1 MARARDPNR
10 DKAFEIYKE
19 HNGEITNRKIAEM
32 LGVPEKTISGWKS
45 KSKDN
50 WKEKLNGV
58 LQSDE
63 RSTPIKK
70 ENKTQAEKRKE
81 RVTESYE
88 LPVDE
93 NSDLTDKQWL
103 FCRYYTK
110 YWNATKAY
118 QKVYECDYMQA
129 MSNGSRLL
137 RNDKIRHEIKTI
149 KQDIADGI
157 MIESRAVLQKW
168 IDIAFADIADYVKW
182 GTEKRWIED
191 VLVGHDEY
199 GQKIYEDKEIDVN
212 VIHLK
217 DGQNIDTSIVTEI
230 KQGKDGISVKLADKM
245 KALDFLTKYMD
256 LLDEKELQQLKVER
270 EKLAIAK
277 ESGVEEVY
285 EDDGFM
291 DALKGAEVDWND

>member
-19 HNGEITNRKIAEM
+19 HNGDIKLKDIAEQ
-32 LGVPEKTISGWKS
+32 LGKSDSQIRKWKNQ
-45 KSKDN
+45 DE
-50 WKEKLNGV
+50 WDEKLKGNV
-58 LQSDE
+58 
-63 RSTPIKK
+63 T
-70 ENKTQAEKRKE
+70 NKTNSNVTKQKKRKPQAEKRKE
-81 RVTESYE
+81 RTTEPDE
-88 LPVDE
+88 LPIDE

-137 RNDKIRHEIKTI
+137 RNDKIRREIAAI
-149 KQDIADGI
+149 KRDIADGI

-168 IDIAFADIADYVKW
+168 IDIAFADISDYVKW

-191 VLVGHDEY
+191 VLVGHDEN
-199 GQKIYEDKEIDVN
+199 GKKVYEDKEIDVN

-217 DGQNIDTSIVTEI
+217 DTDNIDTSIVTEI

-256 LLDEKELQQLKVER
+256 LLDEKELQQLKVEKER
-270 EKLAIAK
+270 ITISKLSGNNSDTQESEIAK
-277 ESGVEEVY
+277 MLRKMAG
-285 EDDGFM
+285 DD
-291 DALKGAEVDWND
+291 E

>member
-19 HNGEITNRKIAEM
+19 HNGDIKLKDIAEQ
-32 LGVPEKTISGWKS
+32 LGKSDSQIRKWKNQ
-45 KSKDN
+45 DE
-50 WKEKLNGV
+50 WDEKLKGNV
-58 LQSDE
+58 
-63 RSTPIKK
+63 T
-70 ENKTQAEKRKE
+70 NKTNSNVTKQKKRKPQAEKRKE
-81 RVTESYE
+81 RVTESDE

-137 RNDKIRHEIKTI
+137 RNDKIRREIAAI
-149 KQDIADGI
+149 KRDIADGI

-168 IDIAFADIADYVKW
+168 IDIAFADISDYVKW

-191 VLVGHDEY
+191 VLVGHDEN
-199 GQKIYEDKEIDVN
+199 GKKVYEDKEIDVN

-217 DGQNIDTSIVTEI
+217 DTDNIDTSIVTEI

-270 EKLAIAK
+270 ERVNIEKIRSDMTKDDIKPIEIKIL
-277 ESGVEEVY
+277 GVG
-285 EDDGFM
+285 EDD
-291 DALKGAEVDWND
+291 D